1 MSPAVTQAL
10 KLEGLGTTFGGGP
23 MACAVVE
30 AVVEAIESGKLLD
43 NVKDVSAYIRQ
54 TCVVG
59 PVVGSQG
66 AGFLLGLK
74 TSRPAKEVQAAL
86 LAQNI
91 LTGTSG
97 DPQVVRLLPPYTLER
112 QHVDLL
118 TAALQTI

>member
-1 MSPAVTQAL
+1 M
-10 KLEGLGTTFGGGP
+10 
-23 MACAVVE
+23 
-30 AVVEAIESGKLLD
+30 
-43 NVKDVSAYIRQ
+43 SAYIRQ